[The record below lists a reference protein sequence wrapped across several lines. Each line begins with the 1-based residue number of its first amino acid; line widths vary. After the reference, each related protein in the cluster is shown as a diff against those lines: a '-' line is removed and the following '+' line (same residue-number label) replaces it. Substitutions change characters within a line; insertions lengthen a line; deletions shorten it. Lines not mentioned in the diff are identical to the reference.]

1 MTVLPR
7 ILKGVKDQRGQSTVL
22 LALFGGVC
30 CLGFVAIGLD
40 VGYLF
45 HEKRMVQAAADAAA
59 IAAAEEAQ
67 AGDSGNE
74 QSAANAMAKLNG
86 FDTTLA
92 TNPATVTLTTPSSG
106 NFTGSSYV
114 QAVVSKPIPTFF
126 GAFAKMATVN
136 VTAQAIAGGG
146 QQSPTC
152 ICLENPTGMDL
163 NMSNDSKIQATTCGI
178 TDDSTSS
185 NAAGVVGS
193 ADLNALTLG
202 IASSTWTQSANVN
215 NGGSLSSTRVITS
228 LQTTCSPTMPAAP
241 TYNSAQCTADPLSSY
256 NNGGS
261 TYSVGPGSGN
271 GTTQTGNVIC
281 YNALTLGANGDKVN
295 VNPGTYIINGGELHF
310 ESGANNASN
319 TGGNGVFFYLV
330 NGASLVID
338 NGANV
343 NLTAQSSGTYSGVLV
358 YQPSS
363 DTATVNVQG
372 GSSTVFNGAI
382 FAPGATVDL
391 ANGTGTTITAEIV
404 AQSLTMAGGGT
415 LVSTPIANLGTL
427 NLSVAKLTQ

>member
-1 MTVLPR
+1 MLSRTLR
-7 ILKGVKDQRGQSTVL
+7 CIQDERGQSTAL
-22 LALFGGVC
+22 LAMFGGLC

-45 HEKRMVQAAADAAA
+45 HEKRMAQSAADAAA

-86 FDTTLA
+86 FDPTLA
-92 TNPATVTLTTPSSG
+92 TNPAVVTLSTPSSG
-106 NFTGSSYV
+106 NFAGSSYV
-114 QAVVSKPIPTFF
+114 QVVVSKPIPTFF
-126 GAFAKMATVN
+126 GAFAKMATVE
-136 VTAQAIAGGG
+136 VSAQAIAGGG

-152 ICLENPTGMDL
+152 ICLEDPTGMDL

-185 NAAGVVGS
+185 NAAGIVGS

-202 IASSTWTQSANVN
+202 IASSTWTASANVN
-215 NGGSLSSTRVITS
+215 NGGSLSSTKVITNV
-228 LQTTCSPTMPAAP
+228 QTTCSPTMPAAP
-241 TYNSAQCTADPLSSY
+241 TYNSSQCTADPLSSY
-256 NNGGS
+256 GNGGS
-261 TYSVGPGSGN
+261 SYSVGPGSGN

-295 VNPGTYIINGGELHF
+295 VNPGTYIITGGELHF

-343 NLTAQSSGTYSGVLV
+343 NLTAQSSGTYSGILV

-363 DTATVNVQG
+363 DTATLNVQG
-372 GSSTVFNGAI
+372 GSNTTFNGAI
-382 FAPGATVDL
+382 FAPGAVVDL

-415 LVSTPIANLGTL
+415 LISTPIANLGTL